1 MSLLV
6 AIGGNAVHPD
16 NIRGTTEE
24 QERIAERAAQ
34 ALLPLAAAADQLLIT
49 HGNGPVV
56 GKILL
61 RMMLT
66 RDAIPPMR
74 LDVCV
79 AHSQGG
85 IGYMLMQALENALAR
100 AGNPRQSS
108 CVVTEVE
115 VDANDPA
122 FGAAS
127 KPIGPFFSEA
137 EARDFEKKGWRM
149 MEDAGRGWRHC
160 VPSPE
165 PRKVINL
172 GVIRA
177 LLDAGVLV
185 IAGGGG
191 GIPVTRNKRGEWAG
205 VEVAGR
211 FAREALAAGEGEVCA
226 VFRRSFY
233 LRFPGNRYA
242 CVGDATLGR
251 GPLNVLVEDLQM
263 PALGERV
270 SLALAQVQS
279 WAPPPAPAVAV
290 PDVGALQHAARGRA
304 PREGLGGLV
313 IDEHNALSGHAQPA
327 LDAIEGWL
335 VGNAIDEEAQALI
348 GLGPGLTPSGDD

>member
-85 IGYMLMQALENALAR
+85 IGYMLMQALENTLAR
-100 AGNPRQSS
+100 AGNPRQAT
-108 CVVTEVE
+108 CVVTQVE

-122 FGAAS
+122 FGAPS

-191 GIPVTRNKRGEWAG
+191 GIPVKRNKRGEWAG
-205 VEVAGR
+205 VEAVIDKDLTSSLLARSLGIEDLLILTAVERIAIDYGTPRQRYLDRVSVSELRAHQRAGHFAKGSMGPKVEAALRHVEGGGRRAIIAHLEQAAAALAGR
-211 FAREALAAGEGEVCA
+211 TGTHVLAG
-226 VFRRSFY
+226 
-233 LRFPGNRYA
+233 
-242 CVGDATLGR
+242 
-251 GPLNVLVEDLQM
+251 
-263 PALGERV
+263 
-270 SLALAQVQS
+270 
-279 WAPPPAPAVAV
+279 
-290 PDVGALQHAARGRA
+290 
-304 PREGLGGLV
+304 
-313 IDEHNALSGHAQPA
+313 
-327 LDAIEGWL
+327 
-335 VGNAIDEEAQALI
+335 
-348 GLGPGLTPSGDD
+348 